1 MECRESRGAA
11 RGAFIEAAPAAP
23 TAPCFSLAS
32 GITMSVFAWCCV
44 PPLFADSVLCSSD
57 LCHSGYSDSGGGA
70 GETSP
75 ATPRAAPRDFCYP
88 SLAGW
93 RHPVRRSGEVV
104 RGGSWNNH
112 RDNARC
118 AYRNRNHPGNRN
130 DHIGFRV
137 VLRSSHVLQPLLLV
151 PPHGGT
157 VRRYTRAGRVPEM
170 PVDPRQRLCRPRRRK
185 LVGWAE
191 LAKPNSP
198 SGSARSRTCDLLGF
212 VPQPNLRP

>member
-1 MECRESRGAA
+1 MSLRVLRLWRGCGGDFPRYAA
-11 RGAFIEAAPAAP
+11 RSAA
-23 TAPCFSLAS
+23 L
-32 GITMSVFAWCCV
+32 
-44 PPLFADSVLCSSD
+44 
-57 LCHSGYSDSGGGA
+57 
-70 GETSP
+70 
-75 ATPRAAPRDFCYP
+75 CYP
-88 SLAGW
+88 CLAGW

-104 RGGSWNNH
+104 RGGSWNTH

-130 DHIGFRV
+130 DNTGFRV

-151 PPHGGT
+151 PPRGGT
-157 VRRYTRAGRVPEM
+157 VRRQIRAGRVPEM
-170 PVDPRQRLCRPRRRK
+170 PADPRQ

-212 VPQPNLRP
+212 VPQPNLRH